1 MAVAAGAARP
11 RRAARLVARGLPLIA
26 ALAILLAG
34 GGALWIYAR
43 LQRSLPLLDGEAVLE
58 GLAAPVSAARDA
70 LGIPVIRGSSRA
82 DVARATGF
90 LHGQERFFQMDL
102 LRRRAAGELAEI
114 FGEGALPADRDARV
128 HRFRA
133 RARDG
138 LAAAPETDREL
149 LETYS
154 SGVNAGLEALGA
166 PPFEYL
172 LLRADPS
179 PWLPEDSL
187 LVIYTMY
194 LDLQDETGKRE
205 SSYGLMHD
213 LLPPA
218 LYDFLAPRGT
228 EWDAPVTGEVIAD
241 PPVPGADVIDLRTR
255 EDDPARRES
264 ADVRRPERAAA
275 PARGS
280 NSWAVAGA
288 RTGDGRAILA
298 NDPHLPITV
307 PNIWYRAS
315 ILFPDPSGGER
326 RVTGVTIP
334 GVPAI
339 VIGSNGDVAWGFTN
353 SQGDWGDLV
362 ILEPAGDGEEAYLTP
377 QGPRPFDRHA
387 EEIRVKGAG
396 PETLEVISTIW
407 GPVIDTDHR
416 GRRRALRWVAH
427 DRAGANLGLFR
438 LEMTRNVEEVLEAAA
453 GAGIPAQNLVA
464 ADRDGRIAWTIIGPI
479 PRRFGHDGRLPSSWA
494 RGDRGWDGWLRPE
507 EYPRVVDPPDG
518 LLWTANARVVGGEML
533 RLLGDGGYDLGARAR
548 QIRDRLRAMTGP
560 GEKEMLS
567 IQLDDRALFLER
579 WRRLLLDLLTPE
591 AVAADPLR
599 GELREHVE
607 GWGGRAAAAS
617 VGYRMVRA
625 FRSFLADQ
633 LFESLT
639 APCAAADDRFRHDLI
654 ALSEGP
660 LWRLV
665 SERPPHLL
673 DPRFRSWDDQL
684 LAAVDAM
691 LEYFSEIGPALDE
704 RTWGERNT
712 SRFRHP
718 LSPFIPGVAGW
729 LDLPALPL
737 SGDAFMPRVQSPGFG
752 ASMRMVV
759 SPGREEHGIMHMPGG
774 ESGHPL
780 SPFYRAGHEAWLD
793 GDPTPFLPG
802 PPVHTLMLRPPA

>member
-1 MAVAAGAARP
+1 MATAGGPARP
-11 RRAARLVARGLPLIA
+11 RRAARLIARGLLAVA
-26 ALAILLAG
+26 ALAIVLAG

-43 LQRSLPLLDGEAVLE
+43 LQRSLPLLEGEIALE
-58 GLAAPVSAARDA
+58 GLSAPVTVERDA

-90 LHGQERFFQMDL
+90 LHGQDRFFQMDL
-102 LRRRAAGELAEI
+102 LRRRSAGELAEI
-114 FGEGALPADRDARV
+114 FGEGALPMDRDVRV

-138 LAAAPETDREL
+138 WEAATEADHEI
-149 LETYS
+149 LEAYAA
-154 SGVNAGLEALGA
+154 GINAGLEALHA

-187 LVIYTMY
+187 LVIYSMY
-194 LDLQDETGKRE
+194 LDLQDERGRRE
-205 SSYGLMHD
+205 SSYGVMHD
-213 LLPPA
+213 VLPEA

-228 EWDAPVTGEVIAD
+228 EWDAPVTGEAFAA
-241 PPVPGADVIDLRTR
+241 PPVPGADVIDLRAQ
-255 EDDPARRES
+255 EEDPARAGS
-264 ADVRRPERAAA
+264 AGARRPEWAAA
-275 PARGS
+275 PALGS
-280 NSWAVAGA
+280 NNWAVAGT
-288 RTGDGRAILA
+288 RTGDGHAILA

-315 ILFPDPSGGER
+315 IVFPDPSGGER

-339 VIGSNGDVAWGFTN
+339 VIGSNDDVAWGFTN
-353 SQGDWGDLV
+353 SHADWGDLV

-377 QGPRPFDRHA
+377 DGPRPFERHT
-387 EEIRVKGAG
+387 EEIRVKGG
-396 PETLEVISTIW
+396 GEETLEVISTIW
-407 GPVIDTDHR
+407 GPVIDTDHL

-427 DRAGANLGLFR
+427 DRAGANLGLPR
-438 LEMTRNVEEVLEAAA
+438 MEMARNVEKALETAA
-453 GAGIPAQNLVA
+453 GAGLPAQNMVA

-494 RGDRGWDGWLRPE
+494 RGDRGWDGWLQPDA
-507 EYPRVVDPPDG
+507 YPRVVDPPDG

-533 RLLGDGGYDLGARAR
+533 RVLGDGGYDLGARAR
-548 QIRDRLRAMTGP
+548 QIRDRLRAMTDP
-560 GEKEMLS
+560 RKEEMLS
-567 IQLDDRALFLER
+567 VQLDDRALFLER
-579 WRRLLLDLLTPE
+579 WHDLLLDVLTPE

-607 GWGGRAAAAS
+607 SWGGRAAAAS

-639 APCAAADDRFRHDLI
+639 APCRAADERFRHYLI
-654 ALSEGP
+654 AQSEGP

-665 SERPPHLL
+665 TERPPHFL

-691 LEYFSEIGPALDE
+691 LEYFSEIGPALGE

-737 SGDAFMPRVQSPGFG
+737 PGDAFMPRVQSPGFG
-752 ASMRMVV
+752 PSMRMVV
-759 SPGREEHGIMHMPGG
+759 SPGREENGIMHMPGG
-774 ESGHPL
+774 ESGHPS

-793 GDPTPFLPG
+793 GEPTPFLPG
-802 PPVHTLMLRPPA
+802 PPVHTLTLRPPP